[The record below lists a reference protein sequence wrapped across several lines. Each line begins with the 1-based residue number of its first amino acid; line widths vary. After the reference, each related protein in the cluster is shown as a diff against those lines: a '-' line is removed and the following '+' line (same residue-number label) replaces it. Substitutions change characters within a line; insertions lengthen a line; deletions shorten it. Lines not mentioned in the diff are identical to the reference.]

1 MTRAKF
7 AVVVV
12 GLMLLPTLASAQ
24 STIEGIVKD
33 TSGASMPNVSV
44 TASSPALIEKVR
56 IVSTDG
62 QGRYSI
68 VDLRPGTY
76 SLTFA
81 MAGFATQKRDGIELQ
96 ANVSVP
102 VYVEMG
108 VGSLGETVT
117 VQATAAVVDVE
128 NAGNKELLT
137 RQVMDAIP
145 AARNMQAL
153 GGLVPGIRLTVP
165 DVGGSQQMEQTYF
178 TGHGAPIQHTTV
190 LLDGMNI
197 NSNYIDGQIQNYVDN
212 AIIQQSTYQTSGI
225 SAEVSAGGLLVNQI
239 PKDGG
244 NTFHGDVFLGLSGG
258 SNFWQATNVTPE
270 LVSRG
275 LTGQSKVQ
283 HIEDFDGS
291 VGGPVLK
298 DRLWFLTA
306 FRYQSTY
313 GVIPGSFYPDG
324 SPGVEDQYIK
334 SASLRLSWQISS
346 KDKFSGTYERF
357 QKFKGHELFR
367 GGVVGRPDN
376 PAVSAQRRGP
386 PLYYVAQGKWTRIQ
400 TPKLLFEGGFSTD
413 VIHYSDIYQQGEEQ
427 IPFSPEWYA
436 KTTHLDLV
444 TNVRSNAPQLQN
456 YFLPDRRVLSGSV
469 SYITGSHNIKAGV
482 QDAWGKNDRVSSIN
496 GDLQQQY
503 SSGAPV
509 SVLVYNT
516 PVAVRQRV
524 NADLG
529 MFAQDTW
536 HIKRL
541 SVTGGL
547 RFEYQKSSIEP
558 SAIGAGRFIGARSF
572 PRINCETI
580 KGLGCW
586 KTWAPRLG
594 LVYDLFGNGKTAV
607 KGGFGRYNTPVATT
621 YLTLVNPMAVSTDT
635 RTWTDKDPS
644 CVPSQPC
651 PHQATNG
658 DGIAQDWEI
667 GPSTNANFGKL
678 ASLPKFNPDFA
689 REYNLQYSAGVQ
701 HQIRNNMSVSFN
713 WFRRTNYSGTYIQN
727 RAVDPVA
734 DWTPFTLTN
743 PLNGEQITA
752 FNLKPT
758 KFGLPADL
766 YQTNGDQDLRRNTYT
781 GYEFGVIARLPHGG
795 HFFGGWTI
803 DRVTD
808 IACDASANTAFDGN
822 NLTNGAINDPNS
834 LRFCNESGLIPF
846 RHEFK
851 AIGSMPLWWKFE
863 LSMAWQD
870 APEPL
875 KYVNWTLSRTSKYPT
890 DCTVT
895 GCTPGGAV
903 FASPTFLTNSQLTI
917 PLVAPGSRF
926 MDRLNQ
932 FDIGLRR
939 TFVIKD
945 KFRIQAQADMF
956 NVNNSHAVLLETQAL
971 GTSVKPYVEGGL
983 GGTPQSLLQPRLLRL
998 ALQFHF

>member
-1 MTRAKF
+1 MTIAKF
-7 AVVVV
+7 AVSVIA
-12 GLMLLPTLASAQ
+12 GLVLLPWLASAQ
-24 STIEGIVKD
+24 STLEGIVRD
-33 TSGASMPNVSV
+33 TSGAVMPNVTV
-44 TASSPALIEKVR
+44 TASSPALIEKSR
-56 IVSTDG
+56 TATTDG

-76 SLTFA
+76 SLTFS
-81 MAGFATQKRDGIELQ
+81 MPGFKTQQRDNIELQ

-108 VGSLGETVT
+108 VGSLGESVT
-117 VQATAAVVDVE
+117 VQALGAVVDVE

-137 RQVMDAIP
+137 RKVMDDIP

-244 NTFHGDVFLGLSGG
+244 NTFHSDVFLGLSGG
-258 SNFWQATNVTPE
+258 SNFWQASNVTPD
-270 LVSRG
+270 LIARG

-291 VGGPVLK
+291 VGGPILK
-298 DRLWFLTA
+298 DKLWFLSA

-386 PLYYVAQGKWTRIQ
+386 PLYYVAAGKWTRIQ
-400 TPKLLFEGGFSTD
+400 TPKLLFEAGFSTD
-413 VIHYSDIYQQGEEQ
+413 IIHYSDIYQQGEEK
-427 IPFSPEWYA
+427 IPNTPEWFA

-444 TNVRSNAPQLQN
+444 TNVRSNAPQIQN
-456 YFLPDRRVLSGSV
+456 YFLPDRRGFNGSV

-503 SSGAPV
+503 SNGTPV

-524 NADLG
+524 NADLAL
-529 MFAQDTW
+529 FAQDTW
-536 HIKRL
+536 HVKRL
-541 SVTGGL
+541 SVTAGL

-558 SAIGAGRFIGARSF
+558 SAIGGGRFIGARSF

-594 LVYDLFGNGKTAV
+594 LVYDLFGNGKTAL
-607 KGGFGRYNTPVATT
+607 KAGFGKYNTPVATT
-621 YLTLVNPMAVSTDT
+621 YLTSVNPMAVSTDT
-635 RTWTDKDPS
+635 RTWTDFNPNH
-644 CVPSQPC
+644 PE
-651 PHQATNG
+651 TNG
-658 DGIAQDWEI
+658 DGIAQDYEI

-678 ASLPKFNPDFA
+678 ASIPKFNPDFG
-689 REYNLQYSAGVQ
+689 REYNLQYSAGLQ
-701 HQIRNNMSVSFN
+701 HQITNNVSVSFN
-713 WFRRTNYSGTYIQN
+713 WFRRTNYNGTYIQN

-734 DWTPFTLTN
+734 DWTQFTLVN
-743 PLNGEQITA
+743 PLNGETITA
-752 FNLKPT
+752 YNLKPN

-766 YQTNGDQDLRRNTYT
+766 YQTNGDQGLRRNTYT
-781 GYEFGVIARLPHGG
+781 GYEFGVVTRLPHGG

-803 DRVTD
+803 DRLTD
-808 IACDASANTAFDGN
+808 ISCDASANTSFDGN
-822 NLTNGAINDPNS
+822 NITNGAINDPNS
-834 LRFCNESGLIPF
+834 MRFCSESGLIPF

-851 AIGSMPLWWKFE
+851 AIGSMPLWWRLE

-870 APEPL
+870 DPEPL
-875 KYVNWTLSRTSKYPT
+875 KYVNWTLSRTQKYPT
-890 DCTVT
+890 DCNVA
-895 GCTPGGAV
+895 GCTPGGPV
-903 FASPTFLTNSQLTI
+903 FPTATFLTNSSLTI
-917 PLVAPGSRF
+917 PLVAPGTRF

-939 TFVIKD
+939 TFVFRE

-971 GTSVKPYVEGGL
+971 GTSVKPFVSGGL